1 MKSAK
6 FGGRLE
12 IPKTMDAEDVKSKKE
27 FEIQMEMEYK
37 SLFSSVSAKA
47 SYKESESSRQQ
58 TKTTSTSVVAQ
69 GGSQEIASILSD
81 VYSPSFKTEFKEW
94 LKTVPK
100 YAKAFRFQMGSIT
113 DFLNFRATD
122 LFKEETVNWGCEGNS
137 ALLQTE
143 EKNGKNVR
151 YYEVT
156 GTEGNKTRYYCE
168 FDSRQAVED
177 AIQRRRT
184 SLKRAIEIYMEEV

>member
-1 MKSAK
+1 
-6 FGGRLE
+6 
-12 IPKTMDAEDVKSKKE
+12 MDAEDVKSKKE
-27 FEIQMEMEYK
+27 FEVQMEMEYK

-100 YAKAFRFQMGSIT
+100 YAKAFHFQMGSIT

-143 EKNGKNVR
+143 EKDGKTLN

-156 GTEGNKTRYYCE
+156 GTEGKKTRYYCE

-177 AIQRRRT
+177 AMQRRRT
-184 SLKRAIEIYMEEV
+184 SLKRAIEIYMEEVQSGFQ